1 MIKLKRINNDVHF
14 EAFNEDGN
22 SIHMDGSPDI
32 GGEGKGVRPMET
44 LLMAIAGCSS
54 IDVVLILKKMR
65 QKLEDLEVE
74 VVGERVDTIPRVFK
88 SIHIKYILTG
98 NLKEKKVAEAVR
110 LSMEKYCSVSKMIE
124 KAAEITYEYEIKPGN
139 EV

>member
-1 MIKLKRINNDVHF
+1 MIKMKRLNDAVHF
-14 EAFNEDGN
+14 VATNEEGN
-22 SIHMDGSPDI
+22 SIHMDGSAKI

-44 LLMAIAGCSS
+44 VLMAIAGCSS
-54 IDVVLILKKMR
+54 IDIVMILKKMR
-65 QKLEDLEVE
+65 QNLEDIEVE
-74 VVGERVDTIPRVFK
+74 VNGEKVETIPQVFK
-88 SIHIKYILTG
+88 TIHIKYILTG
-98 NLKEKKVAEAVR
+98 NLKEEKVAEAVR